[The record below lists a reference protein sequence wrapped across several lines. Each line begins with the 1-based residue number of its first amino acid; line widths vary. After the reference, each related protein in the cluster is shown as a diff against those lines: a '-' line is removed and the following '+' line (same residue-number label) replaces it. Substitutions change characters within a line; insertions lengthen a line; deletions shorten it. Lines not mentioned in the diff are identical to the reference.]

1 MNSPSFSMAIT
12 VESGDIDLNGHVNN
26 VVYVHWMQE
35 LAIAHWNALGG
46 RDINQANA
54 ATWVARS
61 HHIEYL
67 RPAFLGDRIRATT
80 WIHDVG
86 KVRSTRKYAFHKADD
101 DTLIA
106 KGETSWVFVRLRDS
120 RPIAIPDS
128 IQALLDPAQA

>member
-1 MNSPSFSMAIT
+1 MAIT
-12 VESGDIDLNGHVNN
+12 VKPGDIDVNGHVNN

-46 RDINQANA
+46 QEINRANA

-61 HHIEYL
+61 HQIEYL
-67 RPAFLGDRIRATT
+67 RPAFLGDCIQATT
-80 WIHDVG
+80 WVHDVG

-101 DTLIA
+101 EHLIA
-106 KGETSWVFVRLRDS
+106 RGETNWVFVRLRDG

-128 IQALLDPAQA
+128 IQSLLDPPQP